1 MAPVPLLS
9 TVALSENM
17 EDGVDGGVTRPRT
30 VSRASPA
37 ETGTPREKMMGIV
50 RGAQDHSTPALRA
63 PGGVLGQEDCGPVG
77 QTTPCAASREEP
89 RGAAAALPTWR
100 RN

>member
-30 VSRASPA
+30 VPRASPPA
-37 ETGTPREKMMGIV
+37 TGTTPEKMMSFI
-50 RGAQDHSTPALRA
+50 RGAKDHPTSALRA
-63 PGGVLGQEDCGPVG
+63 PGRVLRQEDSSTSP
-77 QTTPCAASREEP
+77 ASRP
-89 RGAAAALPTWR
+89 YSGR
-100 RN
+100 